1 MGIGQKDT
9 EHRAQ
14 RVKRRWI
21 MDLRWRDVEN
31 EVQVQVHDA
40 YENIYL
46 FIFVHAATLCCR
58 Y

>member
-1 MGIGQKDT
+1 
-9 EHRAQ
+9 
-14 RVKRRWI
+14 

-46 FIFVHAATLCCR
+46 FIFVHAATLCCP